1 MEAGEDGGVAGAE
14 EGDYRG
20 QGSEGRGNRRG
31 AIFRDLRQEE
41 RFVRR
46 GGAGSAPGRFP
57 QHSRGWYDGTSRPEL
72 QKIIQR
78 AYLRIQNQVETHPAY
93 REKGGMATRA
103 IFLLKQKRLGEYVD
117 KVEAKSDMTV
127 NVKMGPGMDESD
139 FK

>member
-1 MEAGEDGGVAGAE
+1 MPRRVTIADKGPKGVEIAVERYFETCDKKSVLYGEAGLALHLDV
-14 EGDYRG
+14 
-20 QGSEGRGNRRG
+20 SLNT
-31 AIFRDLRQEE
+31 L
-41 RFVRR
+41 
-46 GGAGSAPGRFP
+46 
-57 QHSRGWYDGTSRPEL
+57 RGWYDGTSRPEL